1 MAVHACKIQRNIPN
15 SRISL
20 PPKPIIGVKI
30 LLLHIKLDDKVL
42 QLNDKTFE
50 IFIRNEKIQAEIS
63 ALAARLERDYAGK
76 DLVFIAV
83 LNGAFMF
90 AADLMK
96 QFRAPCQITF
106 VKVSSYQ
113 GMHSSGR
120 VDEVIGL
127 TSSVKDKH
135 VVILE
140 DIVDTGITME
150 KLFTLLSVEK
160 PASLEIA
167 TLLFKPEAFKGTHT
181 PTYIGFSIPNK
192 FVVGYGLD
200 YNELGRNTEHI
211 YQLKGE
217 ESH

>member
-1 MAVHACKIQRNIPN
+1 M
-15 SRISL
+15 ISL
-20 PPKPIIGVKI
+20 KPRLIIGSKI
-30 LLLHIKLDDKVL
+30 LLLHLKLDEEVL

-50 IFIRNEKIQAEIS
+50 IFIPKEKIQSEIS

-76 DLVFIAV
+76 EVVFIAV

-96 QFRAPCQITF
+96 YFRASCEITF

-127 TSSVKDKH
+127 TTSIKDKH
-135 VVILE
+135 VVIIE

>member
-1 MAVHACKIQRNIPN
+1 M
-15 SRISL
+15 
-20 PPKPIIGVKI
+20 
-30 LLLHIKLDDKVL
+30 L

-50 IFIRNEKIQAEIS
+50 IFIQKEKIQQEIA

-96 QFRAPCQITF
+96 SFSLPCEITF
-106 VKVSSYQ
+106 VKMSSYQ

-127 TSSVKDKH
+127 MTSVKDKH

-181 PTYIGFSIPNK
+181 PTYIGFSIPDK

>member
-1 MAVHACKIQRNIPN
+1 M
-15 SRISL
+15 ISL
-20 PPKPIIGVKI
+20 RPRLIIGAKI
-30 LLLHIKLDDKVL
+30 LLLHLKLDEEVL

-50 IFIRNEKIQAEIS
+50 IFIPKEKIQSEIS

-76 DLVFIAV
+76 EIVFIAV

-96 QFRAPCQITF
+96 YFRASCEITF

-127 TSSVKDKH
+127 TTSIKDKH
-135 VVILE
+135 VVIIE